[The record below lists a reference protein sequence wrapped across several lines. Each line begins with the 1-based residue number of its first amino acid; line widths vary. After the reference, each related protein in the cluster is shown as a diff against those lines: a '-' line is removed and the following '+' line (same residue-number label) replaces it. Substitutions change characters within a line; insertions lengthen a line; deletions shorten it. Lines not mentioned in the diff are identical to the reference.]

1 MMPRVRRIHQC
12 GSGHLLCE
20 VCHVTMASAGRVTCP
35 TCQGDIVGRAI
46 GMEQYLHSVFMS

>member
-20 VCHVTMASAGRVTCP
+20 VCHVTMASTGRVTCP